1 MIDELKSAPLLRGFR
16 GRPVA
21 DVDALINAML
31 AFSAMVSSIGKNLVE
46 AEINPL
52 FVLPRGNGVKAAD
65 GVVVVAADVDSGG

>member
-1 MIDELKSAPLLRGFR
+1 
-16 GRPVA
+16 
-21 DVDALINAML
+21 
-31 AFSAMVSSIGKNLVE
+31 VSSIGKNLVE